1 MRASVA
7 THARADAS
15 SYASRAMSRSKSSP
29 PRTSGMTI
37 ANSRGPSKMSS
48 SGATCGC
55 IGSAERI
62 ASSARIARSRTAAQ
76 SALSMSLTATSARGG
91 ARARAACT
99 RVEPP
104 RPMHGPSSYSS
115 ANESGSAASR
125 RVVVTGVKC
134 AIGGSALSGST
145 AVVARGASSGS
156 AAAPAAAHGSSAGLG
171 ALYEPPRDG
180 DEGRPASAAAALGA
194 RLGRLVAPP
203 DAYIARSARSWNLSH
218 GRLSRRPH
226 ARNVAA
232 TTQRSTIHI
241 PFDCAMPRWMPSPM
255 STTLSMPRVT

>member
-29 PRTSGMTI
+29 PRTSGRTI

-76 SALSMSLTATSARGG
+76 SALSMSLTATSARGR

-115 ANESGSAASR
+115 ARAARPRAAASSSPAEVRDR
-125 RVVVTGVKC
+125 RQRLERLDRRRR
-134 AIGGSALSGST
+134 ARRELRLGGRACRR
-145 AVVARGASSGS
+145 ARLVGGAGRLVRAAPRRRRRRPASR
-156 AAAPAAAHGSSAGLG
+156 AAAPARGS
-171 ALYEPPRDG
+171 
-180 DEGRPASAAAALGA
+180 PARRA
-194 RLGRLVAPP
+194 RTLRGAPP
-203 DAYIARSARSWNLSH
+203 
-218 GRLSRRPH
+218 G
-226 ARNVAA
+226 
-232 TTQRSTIHI
+232 T
-241 PFDCAMPRWMPSPM
+241 
-255 STTLSMPRVT
+255 